1 MGASK
6 KSVEEGGALHVL
18 FETVKMRAIARM
30 NCDLFDYSSADG
42 PVFRFE
48 VLTFLKLRLRG
59 FAPSQC

>member
-1 MGASK
+1 
-6 KSVEEGGALHVL
+6 
-18 FETVKMRAIARM
+18 M
-30 NCDLFDYSSADG
+30 NCDFFDYSSADG